1 MRFAVPSRH
10 EELARHAALRGDF
23 RDVRFGSEADAGP
36 SLVEV
41 RFGEVSGTVRG
52 LQTKLQTNHATQH
65 GTGRY
70 MLGLSEEK

>member
-1 MRFAVPSRH
+1 
-10 EELARHAALRGDF
+10 
-23 RDVRFGSEADAGP
+23 
-36 SLVEV
+36 VEV